1 MLQVMDSLTYQQV
14 LHDVYEEIGATPLV
28 HQNEYTEEVL
38 PEDKIPDELENQED
52 FNKQHGSRH
61 EAGQLSDVDK
71 FIDRTTMSVT
81 YKNKHIKLHQFNID
95 SKFRSVR
102 DPYKQTIQTPTN
114 FTFTFP
120 NKIKNVISMRASG
133 IEIPNSYYVFTTA
146 KNNTYFSIAVG
157 STPAVVITIPDG
169 NYEDPYVFA
178 DVIQTL
184 LIAQF
189 PTAGFLATLGDN
201 TAKLTITNSTSTVFS
216 LDFTT
221 PLTAIQTT
229 DNGIGFNMGFRNT
242 TYSSQFSYTGEA
254 IVDTIGPNYIFLS
267 LGTEYPVLTHFYN
280 NTYVPAFA
288 KVLVNVGKNAILTDN
303 GSNMITK
310 EYTLPQPKDLTH
322 VHVRIFDAYNEIVD
336 IQGLNF
342 SFSLE
347 VVEVVNF
354 ALYNTLT
361 EPIT

>member
-1 MLQVMDSLTYQQV
+1 MDSLTYQQV

-28 HQNEYTEEVL
+28 HQNEYTEEVP
-38 PEDKIPDELENQED
+38 PEDKLPDELENQED

-61 EAGQLSDVDK
+61 ESGKLADVDQ
-71 FIDRTTMSVT
+71 FVDRTTTSVT
-81 YKNKHIKLHQFNID
+81 YKQKQIRLHQFSID
-95 SKFRSVR
+95 SKFRSIK
-102 DPYKQTIQTPTN
+102 DPQKQTIQTPTD

-120 NKIKNVISMRASG
+120 DKIKNVISMRASG

-146 KNNTYFSIAVG
+146 KNNTYFSITVG
-157 STPAVVITIPDG
+157 SSPAVVITLPDG
-169 NYEDPYVFA
+169 NYEDPYAFA

-184 LIAQF
+184 LIASF
-189 PTAGFLATLGDN
+189 PTTGFLVTLGDY

-221 PLTAIQTT
+221 PLTATQTY
-229 DNGIGFNMGFRNT
+229 DNGIGFNMGFRNA
-242 TYSSQFSYTGEA
+242 TYTSQFSYTGEA

-267 LGTEYPVLTHFYN
+267 LGTEYPVLKHFYN
-280 NTYVPAFA
+280 NTFVPAFA
-288 KVLVNVGKNAILTDN
+288 KVLVNVAKNAILTDN

-310 EYTLPQPKDLTH
+310 EYTFPQPKDLTH
-322 VHVRIFDAYNEIVD
+322 VHIKVLDAYNEVVD

-347 VVEVVNF
+347 VVEVVNH
-354 ALYNTLT
+354 ALYTALS

>member
-1 MLQVMDSLTYQQV
+1 MDSLTYQQV
-14 LHDVYEEIGATPLV
+14 LADVYEEIGATPLV
-28 HQNEYTEEVL
+28 HQTEYTEEVL
-38 PEDKIPDELENQED
+38 PEDKLPDELENQED

-61 EAGQLSDVDK
+61 ESGKLHDVEP
-71 FIDRTTMSVT
+71 FIDRTTTSVT
-81 YKNKHIKLHQFNID
+81 YKQKQIRLHQFSID
-95 SKFRSVR
+95 SKFRSAK
-102 DPYKQTIQTPTN
+102 DPQKQTIQTPTD

-133 IEIPNSYYVFTTA
+133 IEIPNSYYVFTSA
-146 KNNTYFSIAVG
+146 KNNTYFSITVG
-157 STPAVVITIPDG
+157 SNPPVVMTIPDG

-178 DVIQTL
+178 DLIQTI

-189 PTAGFLATLGDN
+189 PTTGFLVTLGDN

-216 LDFTT
+216 LNFTT
-221 PLTAIQTT
+221 PLTTVQSA

-254 IVDTIGPNYIFLS
+254 VVDTIGPNYIFLS
-267 LGTEYPVLTHFYN
+267 LGTEYPVLQHFYN

-288 KVLVNVGKNAILTDN
+288 KVLVNVAKNAILTDN

-310 EYTLPQPKDLTH
+310 EYTFSQPKDLTN
-322 VHVRIFDAYNEIVD
+322 VHVKIFDAYNEIVD

-342 SFSLE
+342 SFLLE
-347 VVEVVNF
+347 VVEVVNH
-354 ALYNTLT
+354 ALYNTLS

>member
-1 MLQVMDSLTYQQV
+1 MDNLTYQQV
-14 LHDVYEEIGATPLV
+14 LADVYEEIGATPLV
-28 HQNEYTEEVL
+28 HQTEYTEEVL
-38 PEDKIPDELENQED
+38 PEDKLPNELEDQED

-61 EAGQLSDVDK
+61 EAGKLADIDTFV
-71 FIDRTTMSVT
+71 DRTTTSVT
-81 YKNKHIKLHQFNID
+81 YKQKQIKLHQFNID
-95 SKFRSVR
+95 SKFRSVK
-102 DPYKQTIQTPTN
+102 DPYKQTIQTPTS

-120 NKIKNVISMRASG
+120 DKIKNVISMRASG
-133 IEIPNSYYVFTTA
+133 IEIPNSYYVFTA
-146 KNNTYFSIAVG
+146 LKNNTYFSIVVG
-157 STPAVVITIPDG
+157 PNPTKVITIPDG

-178 DVIQTL
+178 DKIQTL
-184 LIAQF
+184 LNAEF
-189 PTAGFLATLGDN
+189 PTTDFSVTLGDN

-221 PLTAIQTT
+221 PLTAIQTS

-242 TYSSQFSYTGEA
+242 TYVNQFSYTGEA
-254 IVDTIGPNYIFLS
+254 VVDTIGPNYIFLS
-267 LGTEYPVLTHFYN
+267 LGTEYPVLRHFYN

-288 KVLVNVGKNAILTDN
+288 KILVNVAKNAILTDN

-310 EYTLPQPKDLTH
+310 EYTFPQPKDLTH
-322 VHVRIFDAYNEIVD
+322 VHIKVLDAYNEIVD

-347 VVEVVNF
+347 VVEVVNH